1 MKELKNYQQNAIDQL
16 MQFTEMFLKT
26 PKNETIIFQSPTGS
40 GKTITIARYIHE
52 LTKETKQKQSSQLYK
67 IKDQKRITFEQFFH
81 NSSLTCDVACRQYQ
95 PTKKRYKTIKQSCYN
110 PLYVKQCKQER
121 VDLQRS
127 VESPLN

>member
-52 LTKETKQKQSSQLYK
+52 LTKETKDSTVN
-67 IKDQKRITFEQFFH
+67 RMHT
-81 NSSLTCDVACRQYQ
+81 V
-95 PTKKRYKTIKQSCYN
+95 
-110 PLYVKQCKQER
+110 
-121 VDLQRS
+121 
-127 VESPLN
+127 